1 MHRRIMQELV
11 DWKDRLDRRPLVV
24 RGARQVGKTYLVEQF
39 AREHF
44 QNLISVNFD
53 KTPEKAGLLQGRDVN
68 ELIRLL
74 EVDSGSTVAPG
85 RTLIFLDELQA
96 APEWLPVLRYFY
108 EDRPDLHVIAA
119 EIGRASCRERV

>member
-11 DWKDRLDRRPLVV
+11 DWKDRRDRRPLVV

-53 KTPEKAGLLQGRDVN
+53 VTVHGGRSRITDVHRPT
-68 ELIRLL
+68 LRHHDHGC
-74 EVDSGSTVAPG
+74 VD
-85 RTLIFLDELQA
+85 LDEVRRLSVSDEGWRFL
-96 APEWLPVLRYFY
+96 PEAGP
-108 EDRPDLHVIAA
+108 PPA
-119 EIGRASCRERV
+119 ERRRLSVR